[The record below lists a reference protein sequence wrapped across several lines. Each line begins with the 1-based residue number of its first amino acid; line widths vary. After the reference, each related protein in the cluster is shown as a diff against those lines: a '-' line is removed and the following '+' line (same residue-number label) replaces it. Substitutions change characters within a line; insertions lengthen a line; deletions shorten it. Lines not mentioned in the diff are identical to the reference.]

1 MVRRML
7 EIEDYTGD
15 YFFLESEDLEE
26 YNDIVEQINEEEE
39 KFAYDIFTL
48 QQSLSTLKE
57 FKNHFGK
64 VGEKA
69 TVAISAI
76 EDFIEVYTENQE

>member
-1 MVRRML
+1 ML

-26 YNDIVEQINEEEE
+26 YDDIMERMNEEEE

-48 QQSLSTLKE
+48 HQGLSTLKE

-69 TVAISAI
+69 TAAIFAI
-76 EDFIEVYTENQE
+76 EDFIEAYTENQE